1 MKITNE
7 HLADKTDEELNEL
20 SKKIEEIKKKRAKAD
35 PVKKLLEEDEKK
47 MRKKYAELIKKYHK
61 IEVTAQLPAIKISYN
76 LEDMVSSYWFDDLF
90 DCSADEL
97 LNDFIRNYSDEMR
110 INARIDD
117 PNATAAQ
124 KKMIKEYLEESPPC
138 FDFVK
143 FFAKD
148 TWRNIQKDF
157 KEFSKEFEAFSK
169 KHAASIESS

>member
-20 SKKIEEIKKKRAKAD
+20 SKKIEEIKKKRAKTD
-35 PVKKLLEEDEKK
+35 PAKKLFEEDEKK
-47 MRKKYAELIKKYHK
+47 MRKKYEELIKKYHK
-61 IEVTAQLPAIKISYN
+61 IEVTAQLPAIKISYSLDVMRN
-76 LEDMVSSYWFDDLF
+76 WFDELFNTPVDDLLDDF
-90 DCSADEL
+90 AKDCYSYE
-97 LNDFIRNYSDEMR
+97 NDTTFKV
-110 INARIDD
+110 DD

-124 KKMIKEYLEESPPC
+124 KKMTKEYLEESPPC

-169 KHAASIESS
+169 KHAASIESR

>member
-7 HLADKTDEELNEL
+7 HLADKSIEELNEL
-20 SKKIEEIKKKRAKAD
+20 SKKIEEIKKAKAG
-35 PVKKLLEEDEKK
+35 PAKKLFEEDEKK

-61 IEVTAQLPAIKISYN
+61 IEVTAQLPAIKLSYSLVN
-76 LEDMVSSYWFDDLF
+76 MRNWFDDLF
-90 DCSADEL
+90 DCPADVL
-97 LNDFIRNYSDEMR
+97 LDNFIRNYSTEMCSDTR
-110 INARIDD
+110 VDD

-124 KKMIKEYLEESPPC
+124 KKMIKEYLEDSPPC

-157 KEFSKEFEAFSK
+157 EEFSKEFDAFSK
-169 KHAASIESS
+169 KYAASIESR